1 MADSD
6 DEILSLPQ
14 KQSGPTVYVQDIE
27 KLRERTVELL
37 DPKWKDTRNRHLL
50 SKMLD
55 LEEPVIT
62 AKVRWGL
69 IIERSSPTNLCAL
82 KLTPLPPRQMVDFLL
97 QDGVCE
103 TLIAFVT
110 QVGSTGPRPGP
121 QDAKTDALKLS
132 FKTASLLA
140 PDDPS
145 EALLAFCGKRA
156 GLISRLIFDVSLL
169 FFLALTKIHQVDA

>member
-62 AKVRWGL
+62 GKVRWGL
-69 IIERSSPTNLCAL
+69 IRASA
-82 KLTPLPPRQMVDFLL
+82 PLPQIF
-97 QDGVCE
+97 
-103 TLIAFVT
+103 
-110 QVGSTGPRPGP
+110 
-121 QDAKTDALKLS
+121 
-132 FKTASLLA
+132 
-140 PDDPS
+140 
-145 EALLAFCGKRA
+145 ALL
-156 GLISRLIFDVSLL
+156 S
-169 FFLALTKIHQVDA
+169 